1 VILSP
6 KWERTTGMT
15 PRRSSRRRVAKGW
28 DAFAT
33 PVPGDVISCMEEL
46 GIEVLRVT
54 GDEAQAKCPAHF
66 ERTGKEDRHP
76 SFSVNTEAG
85 VFSCFS
91 CGFRGPF
98 VVLVE
103 YMLEQGDRDA
113 AVGWVRARGGIERVK
128 RVLGE
133 SRGLKLMTLDTT
145 LQINEAS
152 LALFLDPPAEAL
164 AKRNISLASAQHYG
178 VLWDIYQSRWITP
191 IRDPDT
197 GKLWGWQAK
206 NERYFRNVPNEVTK
220 SKTLFG
226 LEQFVQDPAILVESP
241 LDVLRIHTAGVEGGL
256 SSFGAGVSTDQM
268 KLIQTVSD
276 VLIAGL
282 DNDKDGTTYS
292 RWLKDTYGHKMVLKF
307 LNYADFDEDIKDPG
321 DMTNEQIR
329 HSIST
334 AIPSN
339 LVRF

>member
-1 VILSP
+1 
-6 KWERTTGMT
+6 MT
-15 PRRSSRRRVAKGW
+15 ARRSSRRKGAKGW

-33 PVPGDVISCMEEL
+33 PVPGDALSCMEEL
-46 GIEVLRVT
+46 GLEIIRVN

-76 SFSVNTEAG
+76 SFSVNIEEG
-85 VFSCFS
+85 VFGCFS

-98 VVLVE
+98 VALVE
-103 YMLEQGDRDA
+103 YLLKCDRDA

-128 RVLGE
+128 RALDE
-133 SRGLKLMTLDTT
+133 SSGLKLLAIDTT

-152 LALFLDPPAEAL
+152 LALFIDPPAEAL

-178 VLWDIYQSRWITP
+178 VLWDAEHDRWITP

-206 NERYFRNVPNEVTK
+206 NERYFRNRPTEVTK

-226 LEQFVQDPAILVESP
+226 LEQFVEGDIALLVESP
-241 LDVLRIHTAGVEGGL
+241 LDVLRIHTAGVDGGL
-256 SSFGAGVSTDQM
+256 SSFGAGVSTDQI
-268 KLIQTVSD
+268 KLIQTVAD
-276 VLIAGL
+276 VLISGL

-292 RWLKDTYGHKMVLKF
+292 RWLKATYGHKMVLKF

-339 LVRF
+339 LIRF